1 VATDP
6 RASPALPRAT
16 GARRSNDA
24 SWGSQRP
31 PRRLLTGLILARTIP
46 RRLEKLYRKT
56 DEREVDLDRR
66 SLVIF
71 SDHHKGRRD
80 PADDF
85 WICERAYNAAL
96 GYYLERGHELFVL
109 GDAEE
114 LWENDPEPVLEKYR
128 TTLELEAEFHAH
140 GRYTRFFGNH
150 DLEWRRPDHVAK
162 WLQPLFDDVA
172 RGLVPPAEPRPLE
185 VLEAAKL
192 VLKRGGRKE
201 GLLFLF
207 HGHQGTPLSDYL
219 AWASEPLVRH
229 GWRRIQRRRGLPSTS
244 PARNYNLRE
253 EHERA
258 AAEWA
263 KRPRPPREEF
273 QPIAIAGHTHRPV
286 FADRTQEQPSD
297 DQIKAKDNELREAR
311 LAHQSTD
318 VLRARLEYLKASVAY
333 YEDPEPVVPPAYFNT
348 GCCSF
353 GDGDVTGIEITAEEI
368 KLVRWTKEG
377 QCVADS
383 RRRPLSEVLSEVG
396 QSRSPARAGRLSRW
410 RAALRRLLS

>member
-1 VATDP
+1 
-6 RASPALPRAT
+6 
-16 GARRSNDA
+16 
-24 SWGSQRP
+24 
-31 PRRLLTGLILARTIP
+31 
-46 RRLEKLYRKT
+46 
-56 DEREVDLDRR
+56 
-66 SLVIF
+66 VIF

-80 PADDF
+80 GADDF

-114 LWENDPEPVLEKYR
+114 LWENDPKPVLEKYWR
-128 TTLELEAEFHAH
+128 TLELEGEFHAH

-150 DLEWRRPDHVAK
+150 DLEWRRPDHVANC
-162 WLQPLFDDVA
+162 LQPLFDDVA
-172 RGLVPPAEPRPLE
+172 TQLGPPAEPRPVK
-185 VLEAAKL
+185 VLEATKL
-192 VLKRGGRKE
+192 ILKRGGKKE
-201 GLLFLF
+201 GLIFLF

-286 FADRTQEQPSD
+286 FADRTQEKPPV
-297 DQIKAKDNELREAR
+297 DQIEAKDNELQEAR
-311 LAHQSTD
+311 LANQSTD
-318 VLRARLEYLKASVAY
+318 VLRARLEYLKASGDY
-333 YEDPEPVVPPAYFNT
+333 YEDPEPVVPPRTSTPGAAP
-348 GCCSF
+348 S
-353 GDGDVTGIEITAEEI
+353 ETATSPAS
-368 KLVRWTKEG
+368 R
-377 QCVADS
+377 S
-383 RRRPLSEVLSEVG
+383 RRR
-396 QSRSPARAGRLSRW
+396 RSSWCGGRRKGSAWPTRAGGRSARFC
-410 RAALRRLLS
+410 RRLGKAAPRRAPVACPAGGPR

>member
-1 VATDP
+1 
-6 RASPALPRAT
+6 
-16 GARRSNDA
+16 
-24 SWGSQRP
+24 
-31 PRRLLTGLILARTIP
+31 
-46 RRLEKLYRKT
+46 
-56 DEREVDLDRR
+56 
-66 SLVIF
+66 VIF

-80 PADDF
+80 GADDF